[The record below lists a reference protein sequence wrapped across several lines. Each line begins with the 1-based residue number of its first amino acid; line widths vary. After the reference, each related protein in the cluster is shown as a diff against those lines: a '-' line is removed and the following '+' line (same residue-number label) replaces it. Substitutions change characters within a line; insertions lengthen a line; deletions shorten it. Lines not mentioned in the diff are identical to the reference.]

1 VKILKATS
9 TNPDLLAIN
18 PRPLTP
24 EEAKAIKAEKG
35 YRVEVVLKPT
45 NKLGPFSEEVLIETD
60 HPHKSEIRFRVV
72 GTVTGPITFVPD
84 RVNIRG
90 ATSSDGG
97 TAKLKIVVRGRTS
110 VKFDVQHKP
119 EALNLT
125 IEPIAQPE
133 GAKGSLYWM
142 NVKVIPGSQP
152 GRIVDEIVLKTDDPL
167 ASELKVPVDFLI
179 EGAR

>member
-1 VKILKATS
+1 
-9 TNPDLLAIN
+9 
-18 PRPLTP
+18 
-24 EEAKAIKAEKG
+24 
-35 YRVEVVLKPT
+35 
-45 NKLGPFSEEVLIETD
+45 VLIETD